1 VAGIFV
7 SSGAARRVSA
17 QLFGASSTDFL
28 TMALIIVQL
37 LLATL
42 AACYFPACR
51 AMRMDPM
58 AALRYE

>member
-1 VAGIFV
+1 M
-7 SSGAARRVSA
+7 SA